1 MSSEYTYSTNPKL
14 FEDKANILKA
24 LAHPIRLCIVRG
36 LLENG
41 GSNVTNMQQCLSM
54 PQSTVSQH
62 IAKLKSCGIII
73 GERNGLEIT
82 YKIADPMIKQLIET
96 IFS

>member
-1 MSSEYTYSTNPKL
+1 MNLENTYLNNPKL
-14 FEDKANILKA
+14 FEEKSNILKA
-24 LAHPIRLCIVRG
+24 LAHPIRLCIVKG

-41 GSNVTNMQQCLSM
+41 GSNVTNMQQCLNM

-62 IAKLKSCGIII
+62 ISKLKSCNIIE

-82 YKIADPMIKQLIET
+82 YKITDPMIKQLIE
-96 IFS
+96 ILFS